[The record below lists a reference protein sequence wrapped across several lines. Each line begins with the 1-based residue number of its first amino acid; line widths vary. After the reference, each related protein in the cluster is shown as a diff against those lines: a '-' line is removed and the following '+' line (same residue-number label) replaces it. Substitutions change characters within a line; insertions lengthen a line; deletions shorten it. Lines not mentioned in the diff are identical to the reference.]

1 MSVTTVLLVSR
12 TSDDADRA
20 RAALSGGSFDL
31 IVVASQSDAGALLV
45 ERGIDCVLLDLSDS
59 DDPGSVLSMLRLA
72 RDIPVLV
79 LILEGHEELG
89 RAAVE
94 QGADAYIVRAEID
107 ESYLQRAIHHA
118 TVRAPSR
125 SALRDSSAHLRAVL
139 DSLDEGVLVRAADGT
154 VVSINARAEQILGVG
169 TESWRVQGYVALSNQ
184 PIFNED
190 GSRCSADDL
199 PSSVALRTGHPV
211 IGKVLFVERPDATR
225 VWIECTATLLRS
237 EVGGPV
243 IGVVTAM
250 RDLSDRRSA
259 DESLR
264 FRSDLLD
271 AVGQAVVATDLEGTV
286 VYWNRA
292 AEATYGWT
300 AEEALGSSAELLLPS
315 DASRETAADIFAT
328 VVSGETWTG
337 EFHVGRR
344 DGSTFLAWVSDTPVL
359 DVDGN
364 LIAIIGV
371 SSDMTELHAVDE
383 SLHLQSALLAA
394 VGQCVVATDVNDRV
408 VYWNAAATREFGWT
422 EEEILGQDAS
432 ATLAHE
438 SRLELARELEEQ
450 LRQGKSWMGDLLM
463 KRKDGSV
470 FTASVSTSPVVDDDG
485 NVVKFIAVMAD
496 VTERREAEEAM
507 RRLSAIVESTGDA
520 VIGKSLDGRVL
531 SWNAAAERLTG
542 FTAAEVVGSEFT
554 SYIPE
559 DRIIEFRQVFHR
571 ATEGV
576 ITEDLEST
584 RLRKDGSIV
593 EVSLTLSP
601 WRDADGRI
609 AGVSTIA
616 RDISDRKRME
626 RMLEHQALH
635 DSLTGLPNR
644 TLLIDRVGQ
653 ALVGARRRERQV
665 ALLLIN
671 IEDFKELNDAAG
683 HPAGD
688 AVLVEIAERLRIVV
702 RPSDT
707 VARFGGVEFVVL
719 CEASHLDA
727 PMALA
732 ERLQQVISAPVVVDG
747 ESHLLSASI
756 GIALSDEHCT
766 VESILRDGDEAMH
779 QAKSEG
785 RGRIT
790 LFDAAVHERASARL
804 AAPAALRR
812 ALDNG
817 EFSVHFQPVLS
828 VADERTRGF
837 EALVRWEH
845 PERGLIP
852 PSEFI
857 GLAEE
862 SGLIVPLGDYILRRS
877 LDEAQRWMTALN
889 GEHLPILS
897 VNLSARQLVETD
909 LPAVI
914 AAAIDESGWPA
925 SRLALEVTESV
936 IMEDVAHSI
945 ESLRALRAIGVRV
958 SIDDFG
964 TGYSSLSY
972 LKQLPVDALKIDR
985 SFVSGLGEDRHDS
998 AIVEAIMALAKTLE
1012 LYVIAE
1018 GVETRQQF
1026 HELRR
1031 LGCDYAQGF
1040 LWAPA
1045 LTADNAMDWVVR
1057 GGPKDR

>member
-1 MSVTTVLLVSR
+1 MLGVS
-12 TSDDADRA
+12 TEELRA
-20 RAALSGGSFDL
+20 HGYAAL
-31 IVVASQSDAGALLV
+31 Q
-45 ERGIDCVLLDLSDS
+45 
-59 DDPGSVLSMLRLA
+59 DP
-72 RDIPVLV
+72 PF
-79 LILEGHEELG
+79 
-89 RAAVE
+89 
-94 QGADAYIVRAEID
+94 
-107 ESYLQRAIHHA
+107 
-118 TVRAPSR
+118 
-125 SALRDSSAHLRAVL
+125 
-139 DSLDEGVLVRAADGT
+139 
-154 VVSINARAEQILGVG
+154 
-169 TESWRVQGYVALSNQ
+169 
-184 PIFNED
+184 FNED
-190 GSRCSADDL
+190 GTPCTPDDL
-199 PSSVALRTGHPV
+199 PSAIALSTGHPV
-211 IGKVLFVERPDATR
+211 SDQVIYLDRPDGTR
-225 VWIECTATLLRS
+225 LWLECSATLLHS
-237 EVGGPV
+237 QVDGT
-243 IGVVTAM
+243 ITGVVTAL
-250 RDLSDRRSA
+250 RDLSDRRGA
-259 DESLR
+259 EESLR
-264 FRSDLLD
+264 FRSHLLD
-271 AVGQAVVATDLEGTV
+271 AVGQAVIATDATGV
-286 VYWNRA
+286 VLYWNSA
-292 AEATYGWT
+292 AEETYGWT
-300 AEEALGSSAELLLPS
+300 ALEALGRPINELTSL
-315 DASRETAADIFAT
+315 DASRERVAEILAT
-328 VVSGETWTG
+328 VAAGHTWTG
-337 EFHVGRR
+337 EFPVSRR
-344 DGSTFLAWVSDTPVL
+344 DGSTFRALVSDTPVFNEL
-359 DVDGN
+359 GD
-364 LIAIIGV
+364 LLAIIGV
-371 SSDMTELHAVDE
+371 STDVTSLYEIDE
-383 SLHLQSALLAA
+383 SLRLQSALLAA
-394 VGQCVVATDVNDRV
+394 VGQCVVATDVNDRI

-422 EEEILGQDAS
+422 EDEILGQDAS

-438 SRLELARELEEQ
+438 SRLELARDLEDR

-463 KRKDGSV
+463 RRKDGSI
-470 FTASVSTSPVVDDDG
+470 FTASVSTSPVVDDAG

-559 DRIIEFRQVFHR
+559 DRIVEFRQVFDR
-571 ATEGV
+571 AAEGV

-601 WRDADGRI
+601 WRDSDGRI

-616 RDISDRKRME
+616 RDIRDRKQME

-653 ALVGARRRERQV
+653 ALVGARGRERQV
-665 ALLLIN
+665 ALLLID
-671 IEDFKELNDAAG
+671 IEDFKELNDTAG

-688 AVLVEIAERLRIVV
+688 AVLAEIAERLRIVV

-732 ERLQQVISAPVVVDG
+732 ERLQQVISSPVVVNG
-747 ESHLLSASI
+747 ESHSLSASI
-756 GIALSDEHCT
+756 GIALSDENCT

-779 QAKSEG
+779 QAKAEG

-790 LFDAAVHERASARL
+790 LFDAEVHARASARL

-828 VADERTRGF
+828 VSDERLRGF

-845 PERGLIP
+845 PERGLVP

-862 SGLIVPLGDYILRRS
+862 SGLIVPLGEYILRQS
-877 LDEAQRWMTALN
+877 LDEARRWMTALN
-889 GEHLPILS
+889 GAPLPILS

-914 AAAIDESGWPA
+914 AAAIGESGWPA

-945 ESLRALRAIGVRV
+945 ESLRALREIGVRV

-998 AIVEAIMALAKTLE
+998 AIVEAIMALARTLE
-1012 LYVIAE
+1012 LYVVAE

-1026 HELRR
+1026 EELRR

-1045 LTADNAMDWVVR
+1045 LTADDAMDWVIR
-1057 GGPKDR
+1057 GGPEDPVHSASYPAS